1 MIYYEQGFCLT
12 KFGAPFF
19 ASPSKTTSIQKVLV
33 QPFLFYS
40 TKCLGGS
47 DWMRSLVPLLKLF
60 AVKNSFEKK
69 LLLLSLAGQLFFG
82 LNFLDGGSTF
92 KHVFPDFRTNRIRK
106 TGCFHP
112 GRILGPRG
120 AQRHLKHE
128 DRSSQSASS
137 PVTLLLF

>member
-19 ASPSKTTSIQKVLV
+19 ASPSKTASIQKVLV

-69 LLLLSLAGQLFFG
+69 LLLLSLAGQLFFWTKFFG
-82 LNFLDGGSTF
+82 WRKYFQTRFSG
-92 KHVFPDFRTNRIRK
+92 FPDQPDPENRMLPSWANPWAK
-106 TGCFHP
+106 
-112 GRILGPRG
+112 
-120 AQRHLKHE
+120 
-128 DRSSQSASS
+128 RSSTAPQA
-137 PVTLLLF
+137 